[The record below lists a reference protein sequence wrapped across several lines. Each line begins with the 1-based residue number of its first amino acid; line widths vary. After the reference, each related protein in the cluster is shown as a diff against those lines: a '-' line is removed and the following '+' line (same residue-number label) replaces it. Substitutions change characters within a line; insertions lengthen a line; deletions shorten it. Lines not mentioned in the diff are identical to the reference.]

1 MSKPLI
7 SIIIPVFNG
16 EKHLIKCFSIVDK
29 QLYSNIEIL
38 FIDNNSIDK
47 SAELIK
53 RYCERK
59 NNAKLYFCEKQGP
72 GAARNLGM
80 RKSKGDYFSFLDV
93 DDEIMP
99 NKFETQLNAFNQ
111 YPNASMVVGQTLKAY
126 TDGRNYNPNENKLS
140 LGLHSPPGIGFF
152 WLRQFQHNPHI
163 SGVLIKKDIIQ
174 KKIDFPEQLFF
185 GEDVAFFVKVGL
197 FANVVVIDTQ
207 VSIYNRHN
215 SSAISISNQQISIN
229 ERYLEFF
236 LKFAFP
242 YFTEIKDFL
251 HKKAVLKILCFMSFK
266 LLMKLNSINDNK
278 KNQKISDFENQWHPN
293 YFYFYYF
300 LFKVFP
306 FKYANFIFEYFENKN
321 LEY

>member
-1 MSKPLI
+1 MFKPLI

-16 EKHLIKCFSIVDK
+16 EKNLIKCFSIVDK
-29 QLYSNIEIL
+29 QLYNNIEIL

-53 RYCERK
+53 KYCERK
-59 NNAKLYFCEKQGP
+59 NNAILYFCEKQCP

-80 RKSKGDYFSFLDV
+80 EKSNGDYLSFLDV

-99 NKFETQLNAFNQ
+99 NKFEVQLNAFNQ
-111 YPNASMVVGQTLKAY
+111 YPNACMVVGQTLKVY
-126 TDGRNYNPNENKLS
+126 KDGRNYNPNENKLS
-140 LGLHSPPGIGFF
+140 LGLNSSPRIGFF
-152 WLRQFQHNPHI
+152 WLKQFQHNPHI

-197 FANVVVIDTQ
+197 FAKVGVIDKL

-215 SSAISISNQQISIN
+215 NSAISISNKKISIN
-229 ERYLEFF
+229 ERYLQFF

-242 YFTEIKDFL
+242 YFREIKNL
-251 HKKAVLKILCFMSFK
+251 SHKKAALKISYFMSFK
-266 LLMKLNSINDNK
+266 LLMKLIFISDNK
-278 KNQKISDFENQWHPN
+278 KYQKLSDIENQWYPN
-293 YFYFYYF
+293 YFYFYYL
-300 LFKVFP
+300 LFKIFP
-306 FKYANFIFEYFENKN
+306 FKYANYVFEYFENKDV
-321 LEY
+321 EY